1 MDPRIQI
8 VSSRIENDLSGASRI
23 AELSKSVHLSSSR
36 LRHLFRADT
45 GETIAQHR
53 KDARLEEARFLLRS
67 TLLSVKE
74 IMHRVGI
81 SSDSHFAHDFKEAC
95 GFSPTQ
101 YRARSQ
107 ESGSID
113 SLF

>member
-8 VSSRIENDLSGASRI
+8 VNAMLESDFSGASRI
-23 AELSKSVHLSSSR
+23 AELSQSVRLSSSR

-45 GETIAQHR
+45 GQTIAQHR
-53 KDARLEEARFLLRS
+53 KDVRLEEARFLLLT

-81 SSDSHFAHDFKEAC
+81 SSDSHFAHDFKDAC
-95 GFSPTQ
+95 GLSPTQ
-101 YRARSQ
+101 YRLAAKNLPRV
-107 ESGSID
+107 
-113 SLF
+113 